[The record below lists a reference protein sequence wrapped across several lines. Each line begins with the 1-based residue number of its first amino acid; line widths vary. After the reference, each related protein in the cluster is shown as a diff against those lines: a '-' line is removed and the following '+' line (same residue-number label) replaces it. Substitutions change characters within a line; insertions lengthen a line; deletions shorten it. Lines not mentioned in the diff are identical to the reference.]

1 VAVVRLLLAGFVEPA
16 GAVPEVASTLVHQIL
31 SVIAERGGIR
41 PKPLFV
47 LLCGPGPFSSISSS
61 DFAGLL
67 RHLATKE
74 IRFIEQAPDGT
85 LMLSQEGEKTVQS
98 RSFFAVF
105 ESGEEWRLT
114 VGGRTLGT
122 LPITY
127 PVHKD
132 GLVVFAGQRWI
143 VQDLDE
149 QTKTLVVAP
158 HPGGVVPRF
167 EPSGG
172 EPAHDRLIAEMRAV
186 YLAKDVPPYL
196 DDKAQELLAE
206 GRETFRQLQL
216 ERRSLAAENRDV
228 HIFLWRGS
236 QATAV
241 FSAALAM
248 AGLKSGVHDLGVS
261 VSKIKES
268 ELMPVLQK
276 LAGMGT
282 IDPATV
288 AEFVANIQAGK
299 FREVVPEDLA
309 RTLWARRNG
318 GVVGGIASMA
328 GTLN

>member
-1 VAVVRLLLAGFVEPA
+1 LDAY
-16 GAVPEVASTLVHQIL
+16 
-31 SVIAERGGIR
+31 
-41 PKPLFV
+41 
-47 LLCGPGPFSSISSS
+47 
-61 DFAGLL
+61 
-67 RHLATKE
+67 
-74 IRFIEQAPDGT
+74 
-85 LMLSQEGEKTVQS
+85 SQ
-98 RSFFAVF
+98 
-105 ESGEEWRLT
+105 
-114 VGGRTLGT
+114 
-122 LPITY
+122 
-127 PVHKD
+127 
-132 GLVVFAGQRWI
+132 
-143 VQDLDE
+143 QDLDE
-149 QTKTLVVAP
+149 QTKPLVVAP

-216 ERRSLAAENRDV
+216 ERRSLAAENHDV

-241 FSAALAM
+241 FSAALAV
-248 AGLKSGVHDLGVS
+248 AGLKSDVHDLGVS

-268 ELMPVLQK
+268 ELMPLLQK

-299 FREVVPEDLA
+299 FREADPEDTVGQTQW
-309 RTLWARRNG
+309 RRGRRNSFD
-318 GVVGGIASMA
+318 GGITKLGGSRQQRPVSKHVQLRPAPRPLVPRLQASTTAIPTKRPDSSSMED
-328 GTLN
+328 TT